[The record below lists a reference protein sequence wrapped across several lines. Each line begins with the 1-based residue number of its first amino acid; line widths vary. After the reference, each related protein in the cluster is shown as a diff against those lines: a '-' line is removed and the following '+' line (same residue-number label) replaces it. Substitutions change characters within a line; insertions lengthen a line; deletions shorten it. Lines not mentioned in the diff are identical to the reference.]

1 MKGVILLD
9 VTLNLWNAKYQP
21 KTSLL
26 YINILYNHPQIIIKN
41 LPGNISKRI
50 NTLSADETRFNKF
63 KDLYNALAIFAG
75 IIKIITKSFKKIFKF
90 TQEKLKEL
98 EIMYQDAIY
107 ICSSWYIKIRW
118 FLAKKC
124 WCHQNCGN
132 MSRGSYIFLIFLI
145 IVGYVWQILGK
156 GDLFAAPSHPWA
168 ALKMPILNRVNPPFI
183 LMFQQISVKNSSAS

>member
-90 TQEKLKEL
+90 YSRKVKR
-98 EIMYQDAIY
+98 
-107 ICSSWYIKIRW
+107 IR
-118 FLAKKC
+118 
-124 WCHQNCGN
+124 NYV
-132 MSRGSYIFLIFLI
+132 SRCNLYLQFLIYQNSLI
-145 IVGYVWQILGK
+145 SGEKMLMSSELRQYVSWFIYFF
-156 GDLFAAPSHPWA
+156 DLLDYCRICVTDFREGGPLRSPLPSVSCPENAHPE
-168 ALKMPILNRVNPPFI
+168 
-183 LMFQQISVKNSSAS
+183 